1 MGLLPWKRNSRK
13 IITEK
18 VCCFLKITGLEEEKG
33 ESWMFN
39 LKIFLENEVKPALGC
54 TEPGAVALA
63 VARAREAL
71 GNVEDSPKISV
82 KVSPS
87 IYKNGLDV
95 GVPGAEGARGNVLAA
110 ALGYV
115 CGHSEYSLEVLKDS
129 TSEDLHR
136 ARDIVASGG
145 VDLSCDYDRTGVYVE
160 ALISQSSGM
169 AVCRIEGGHSRIAE
183 VTRNGE
189 TLFAASSDQE
199 EKTSP
204 QEPEY
209 RRELRQMNYEDVLT
223 LAEDLDEEDEAHLL
237 RGVTMNLEAAAFGL
251 EGNLE
256 SRLHLVKHLKALMAK
271 HKISDDL
278 LAKIR
283 LYATAASEARM
294 AGAKKPVMS
303 SAGSG
308 NHGITAILP
317 VVLVG
322 EALGKSPR
330 EVAKALCISH
340 LSTSYVKARTGIL
353 SPICGCAVAAGSGAA
368 AGIAWLLGGSPEQIA
383 GAMKLVLANLSGL
396 VCDGAKES
404 CALKVGTASCE
415 AYLAA
420 LMALEGSTVDTP
432 QGLVDPVM
440 RVTADDQG
448 YFSTEGM
455 KDTDRA
461 IIRILETHS
470 HY

>member
-1 MGLLPWKRNSRK
+1 MFDLKL
-13 IITEK
+13 
-18 VCCFLKITGLEEEKG
+18 FLK
-33 ESWMFN
+33 
-39 LKIFLENEVKPALGC
+39 NEVKPALGC

-71 GNVEDSPKISV
+71 GNVEDSPRISV

-129 TSEDLHR
+129 TSEDLKR
-136 ARDIVASGG
+136 ARSIVTSGG
-145 VDLSCDYDRTGVYVE
+145 VDLSCDYERTGVYVR
-160 ALISQSSGM
+160 ALISQASGM
-169 AVCRIEGGHSRIAE
+169 AVCLIEGGHSNIVQ
-183 VTRNGE
+183 VTKNGE
-189 TLFAASSDQE
+189 EIYAASSAQNASAVPE
-199 EKTSP
+199 
-204 QEPEY
+204 EPEY
-209 RRELRQMNYEDVLT
+209 RKALRQMNFEEVLS
-223 LAEDLDEEDEAHLL
+223 LADALDEEDEAHLL
-237 RGVTMNLEAAAFGL
+237 RGVTMNREIADFGL
-251 EGNLE
+251 QENLE
-256 SRLHLVKHLKALMAK
+256 SRLHLVKHLKALIEK
-271 HKISDDL
+271 KKISDDL
-278 LAKIR
+278 LAAIR

-294 AGAKKPVMS
+294 AGAKKAVMS

-317 VVLVG
+317 IAVVG
-322 EALGKSPR
+322 EALGKSSR
-330 EVAKALCISH
+330 HVAKALCISH

-368 AGIAWLLGGSPEQIA
+368 AGMAWLLGGTPEQIA

-440 RVTADDQG
+440 RVAADDQG

-470 HY
+470 NF

>member
-1 MGLLPWKRNSRK
+1 
-13 IITEK
+13 
-18 VCCFLKITGLEEEKG
+18 
-33 ESWMFN
+33 MFD
-39 LKIFLENEVKPALGC
+39 LKIFLKNEVKPALGC

-71 GNVEDSPKISV
+71 GNVEEHPKISV

-129 TSEDLHR
+129 TPEDLEK
-136 ARDIVASGG
+136 ARNIVASGG
-145 VDLSCDYDRTGVYVE
+145 VDLSCDYDRTGVYVQ
-160 ALISQSSGM
+160 ALVSQSSGI
-169 AVCRIEGGHSRIAE
+169 AACLIEGGHSRIAR

-189 TLFAASSDQE
+189 EIYEVSPDTKTAASSE
-199 EKTSP
+199 
-204 QEPEY
+204 EPEY
-209 RRELRQMNYEDVLT
+209 RQALRKMNYEDVLV
-223 LAEDLDEEDEAHLL
+223 LADALDEEDETYLL
-237 RGVTMNLEAAAFGL
+237 RGVAMNLEAAAFGL

-256 SRLHLVKHLKALMAK
+256 SRLHLVKHLKALIGK
-271 HKISDDL
+271 NKISDDL
-278 LAKIR
+278 LAKVR

-308 NHGITAILP
+308 NHGITAVLP
-317 VVLVG
+317 VALVG
-322 EALGKSPR
+322 EALGKTPR
-330 EVAKALCISH
+330 EIAKALCISH

-470 HY
+470 NF